1 MLLDVT
7 WHALEPIDESFF
19 RTAPHRYHFDVAL
32 PVSPERLWESLQ
44 SDESMAAWGPAL
56 KSLRWTSP
64 RPFGV
69 GTTREVTLPLSLI
82 TVRERFLRWDEGRGY
97 SFAVYEANRPLLR
110 RFGENYAVEAGTG
123 GGSRFVWTVAI
134 EPAPKYRRLVDLGRP
149 VNQFA
154 FGQMA
159 RSARSYF
166 AKHP

>member
-1 MLLDVT
+1 MLDDMS
-7 WHALEPIDESFF
+7 WYSLEPIDESFF
-19 RTAPHRYHFDVAL
+19 TTAPHRYHYRVDL
-32 PVSPERLWESLQ
+32 PVPPERLWESLQ
-44 SDESMAAWGPAL
+44 SEESMAAWGPAL

-69 GTTREVTLPLSLI
+69 GTSREVTLPLGLI
-82 TVRERFLRWDEGRGY
+82 TVRERFFRWDEGKGY
-97 SFAVYEANRPLLR
+97 GFAVYEANRPLLR
-110 RFGENYAVEAGTG
+110 RFGENYDVEARE

-159 RSARSYF
+159 RSAKSYF